1 MRLVFEIVD
10 NVARESRAFPVGP
23 VVGQVSNSRTNA
35 GDEGKEGCTFVPPLW
50 VVVAEKSGCEVAIS
64 YRGRSPGLAG
74 ETFHNWLRSG
84 LVFFACWTRRSSRRS
99 HALLRCS
106 CCGCR

>member
-35 GDEGKEGCTFVPPLW
+35 GDEGKKRAALCIPLRW
-50 VVVAEKSGCEVAIS
+50 WSKSRGVKSPFHTGAARQSLTVRPTIIGYIPDVFSRVDVAVHA
-64 YRGRSPGLAG
+64 RAPRTRS
-74 ETFHNWLRSG
+74 
-84 LVFFACWTRRSSRRS
+84 
-99 HALLRCS
+99 
-106 CCGCR
+106 